1 MSKSKDVFLL
11 PRRIYNR
18 RGHYLLLLLRKYVN
32 VAYRRGR
39 GHSVFKV
46 TGRVTGCVSRSF
58 TQSHS
63 DKMYFAK
70 VEGQFQNTLS

>member
-46 TGRVTGCVSRSF
+46 MGCASRSF

-70 VEGQFQNTLS
+70 IEGQVQNTLS